1 MTGVLYL
8 VATPIGNLEDISAR
22 AVRVLG
28 EVDVIAAEDTRV
40 SRKLLNHF
48 EIKKPLISY
57 YEQNKRMRGEE
68 LLQRLLCGENIALIT
83 DAGMPAISDPGA
95 DIVKDAISAGIEIIA
110 IPGAS
115 AVLTALIVSGMDTV
129 RFTFEGFLP
138 REKAARRKILFSLSD
153 ESRTMIFYEAPHR
166 LKAVLTDMVEQFGST
181 RRIALCRELTK
192 MHEQILRMS
201 LEQASAYYCENQPRG
216 EFVLVVEGKAK
227 DDEGIV
233 VPDDSQLTEELN
245 QLMGQGHS
253 RKQASRIIAEKYALA
268 VKSVYDIGLR

>member
-216 EFVLVVEGKAK
+216 DFVLVVEGKAK

-253 RKQASRIIAEKYALA
+253 RKQASRIIAEKYELA

>member
-138 REKAARRKILFSLSD
+138 REKAARRKILSSLSD

-253 RKQASRIIAEKYALA
+253 RKQASRIIAEKYELA